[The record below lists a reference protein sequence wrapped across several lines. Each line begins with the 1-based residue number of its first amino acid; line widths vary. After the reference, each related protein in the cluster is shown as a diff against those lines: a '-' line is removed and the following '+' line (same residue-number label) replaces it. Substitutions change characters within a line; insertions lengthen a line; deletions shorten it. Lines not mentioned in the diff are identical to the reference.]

1 VVVALALLSSSGG
14 NSVQPVD
21 TGDPQ
26 QQIDQL
32 RDFIREH
39 SR

>member
-1 VVVALALLSSSGG
+1 
-14 NSVQPVD
+14 VQPVD